1 MNSRND
7 PTNPANMS
15 AEERVAEIATI
26 LAAGVL
32 RLRRQAAVPAA
43 ISPPSL
49 LSDSGRNSLE
59 ECGEESL
66 NGHGESPN
74 KPCAKKEKR

>member
-7 PTNPANMS
+7 PTDSANMS

-32 RLRRQAAVPAA
+32 RLHLQARISTANPPI
-43 ISPPSL
+43 ISPVESSQNNL
-49 LSDSGRNSLE
+49 D
-59 ECGEESL
+59 ECGTESL
-66 NGHGESPN
+66 NGHRGSP
-74 KPCAKKEKR
+74 KEPCEREEK